1 MIVEARVGN
10 PQRKNRLLAQPSSK
24 RRTLQP
30 KTRSTLGRTTR
41 YLGDGGDSFAK
52 LDDWQPLSDL

>member
-10 PQRKNRLLAQPSSK
+10 PQRKNRFLAQPSSK

-30 KTRSTLGRTTR
+30 KTRSTLGRTPR
-41 YLGDGGDSFAK
+41 AMGDGGDSFAK
-52 LDDWQPLSDL
+52 LGDWQPLAAL